1 MDKKRAYELLGIT
14 KEYATKEEVKHAY
27 RQRCKQLHPDDNPS
41 EQALKLYLMVQ
52 EAYAFVLEQNY
63 YQNTEV
69 KPYVFTEMPPQKHT
83 GKVMGDWK
91 TTSSGCD
98 DVQYRKKMTEKLE
111 KERKKKIK
119 EEEERKRKIT
129 EAMRKARKLPSER
142 EAEKWKKIE
151 ARREAERIASIIQ
164 QLIRLDVL
172 E

>member
-14 KEYATKEEVKHAY
+14 KEYATKEEVKYAY

-41 EQALKLYLMVQ
+41 EHALKLYLMVQ
-52 EAYAFVLEQNY
+52 EAYTFVLEQKY
-63 YQNTEV
+63 YQSIEV
-69 KPYVFTEMPPQKHT
+69 KPYVFTEIPQEKHT

-91 TTSSGCD
+91 TTSSGCH
-98 DVQYRKKMTEKLE
+98 DVQYRKKMIEKLE
-111 KERKKKIK
+111 EERQKKIK
-119 EEEERKRKIT
+119 EEEERKRKIA

-164 QLIRLDVL
+164 QLIRLDDL

>member
-41 EQALKLYLMVQ
+41 DQALKLYLMVQ

-69 KPYVFTEMPPQKHT
+69 KPYVFTEIPKQKYT
-83 GKVMGDWK
+83 GKVMGEWG
-91 TTSSGCD
+91 TTSPGYSNA
-98 DVQYRKKMTEKLE
+98 QYRKKMIEKLE
-111 KERKKKIK
+111 KERKKKIQ
-119 EEEERKRKIT
+119 EEEERKRKIV

-164 QLIRLDVL
+164 QLIRLDDL